1 MADEI
6 RVSGFKELESN
17 LKALPLRLARN
28 VVARATYAG
37 AVVVRD
43 AARKN
48 APVKTGKL
56 KKSIRIKKRRSRR
69 GSTEIVYAVSPQ
81 VFYGHMVEK
90 GTPPHVIKAKFK
102 KAMGK
107 DGKFGLIVKHKG
119 AKAKPFL
126 RPAFDD
132 NIPRIIDAMQA
143 KLVQGI
149 EREAN
154 RK

>member
-1 MADEI
+1 M
-6 RVSGFKELESN
+6 
-17 LKALPLRLARN
+17 
-28 VVARATYAG
+28 VARATYAG

-56 KKSIRIKKRRSRR
+56 KKSIRIKKKRSRR
-69 GSTEIVYAVSPQ
+69 GSTEVIYT
-81 VFYGHMVEK
+81 VFPKEYYGHIVEK
-90 GTPPHVIKAKFK
+90 GSGLHIIKVKTK
-102 KAMGK
+102 KALGK
-107 DGKFGLIVKHKG
+107 YGKFGLVVKHPG

-132 NIPRIIDAMQA
+132 NIPGIIDAMQA

>member
-1 MADEI
+1 MANEI
-6 RVSGFKELESN
+6 RVSGFKELEAN

-56 KKSIRIKKRRSRR
+56 RKSIRIKKKRSRR
-69 GSTEIVYAVSPQ
+69 GSTEVIYT
-81 VFYGHMVEK
+81 VFPKEYYGHIVEK
-90 GTPPHVIKAKFK
+90 GSGPHIIKVKTK
-102 KAMGK
+102 KALGK
-107 DGKFGLIVKHKG
+107 YGKFGLIVKHPG